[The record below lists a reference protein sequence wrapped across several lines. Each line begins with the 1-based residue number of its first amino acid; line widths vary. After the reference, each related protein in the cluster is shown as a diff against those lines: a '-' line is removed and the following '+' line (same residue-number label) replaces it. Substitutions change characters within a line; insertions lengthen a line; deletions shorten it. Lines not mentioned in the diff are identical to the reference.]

1 MGSGSWAQFGI
12 ELPVCFSCSLSGEGQ
27 DPEGMEGWHDQ
38 THLWKWNSSSCEENG
53 LRERPAWRLWRGA
66 GERW

>member
-1 MGSGSWAQFGI
+1 M
-12 ELPVCFSCSLSGEGQ
+12 CFSCSLSGEGQ
-27 DPEGMEGWHDQ
+27 DPKGMEGWHDQ
-38 THLWKWNSSSCEENG
+38 THLWKWNSSSWEENG